1 MAEQEKLAALRAGI
15 DQIDD
20 QIHDLIMQRWQIVEQ
35 IGKAKRLDET
45 NPQAAT
51 KTPVRPER
59 EAQMFQRLL
68 ARHEGPFPAQ
78 ALIRIWHELIG
89 AFTQIQK
96 PFKVAVVRNEAHD
109 LSSLAL
115 EQFGS
120 QAELISASDIKIA
133 LNHLKAE
140 NDCALAVIPFPPA
153 KISKQSFNLYLDYLT
168 GDGSLN
174 VLMCLP
180 FIKMTSANPSPQALV
195 VGHDQPIPSGLQ
207 DDHLLSFKAKEKT
220 HPQQFLDRLNQY
232 LKANYTMQAQ
242 LITVSEDEDYMVR
255 IDGFLTEPMLSLIN
269 KDLEETV
276 YSIGAY
282 TALSFEEKV

>member
-140 NDCALAVIPFPPA
+140 NDCALAVIPFPSA
-153 KISKQSFNLYLDYLT
+153 KIDKQTFNLYLDYLT

-180 FIKMTSANPSPQALV
+180 FIKMVSANTSPQALV
-195 VGHDQPIPSGLQ
+195 IGYDQPIPSGLQ
-207 DDHLLSFKAKEKT
+207 DHHLLSFKTKEKT
-220 HPQQFLDRLNQY
+220 HHKQFLDRLNQY
-232 LKANYTMQAQ
+232 LKANHTMQAQ
-242 LITVSEDEDYMVR
+242 LITVSDDEDYMVR
-255 IDGFLTEPMLSLIN
+255 IDGFLTEPMLSLMK
-269 KDLEETV
+269 KDLEETI

-282 TALSFEEKV
+282 TALLFEEKV